1 MQDNKGGSGKPAE
14 FANPIEI
21 LKIRLTSI
29 QKKNKEKK
37 RLLDQYIRN
46 ARIIEEAFSTI
57 MDATGITNI
66 DEIVTTFIK
75 AEEQNVSL
83 FNYVDQLN
91 QETDNLEE
99 ENRRL
104 DAEIAMYENIANMND
119 SQVRSKIIDMEAECA
134 EKREEIMTK
143 SQEIDDQEEE
153 FSEAR
158 KISQDLVQQFQD
170 VRFNAKVAH
179 KCQYDEHTVF
189 TENNITLYLAE
200 IEEYISSLITYKAHK
215 LGDPNAAISS
225 VPLSTL
231 NYKNF
236 TKEEMKIDAPFD
248 TTVKTAIDEE
258 EEVTADMKLLYQRF
272 NEKI

>member
-1 MQDNKGGSGKPAE
+1 MQDNKGSGGKPSE
-14 FANPIEI
+14 FQNPIEI
-21 LKIRLTSI
+21 LKIRLNSI

-104 DAEIAMYENIANMND
+104 DAEIAMY
-119 SQVRSKIIDMEAECA
+119 
-134 EKREEIMTK
+134 
-143 SQEIDDQEEE
+143 
-153 FSEAR
+153 
-158 KISQDLVQQFQD
+158 
-170 VRFNAKVAH
+170 
-179 KCQYDEHTVF
+179 
-189 TENNITLYLAE
+189 
-200 IEEYISSLITYKAHK
+200 
-215 LGDPNAAISS
+215 
-225 VPLSTL
+225 
-231 NYKNF
+231 
-236 TKEEMKIDAPFD
+236 
-248 TTVKTAIDEE
+248 
-258 EEVTADMKLLYQRF
+258 ADMARL
-272 NEKI
+272 NDN